1 MFVYLILSVRA
12 AIESLFERLI
22 LLLLEDS
29 NKQSAENF
37 DERLI
42 LLLLENSNKQKFRK
56 CSNKQ
61 TRHYYI
67 RLGSSSTTSRG
78 SSRPRITCMSIH
90 VP

>member
-1 MFVYLILSVRA
+1 MFVYFILNVRA

-37 DERLI
+37 DERFI
-42 LLLLENSNKQKFRK
+42 LLLLENSNKQIAENVL
-56 CSNKQ
+56 NKQ

-67 RLGSSSTTSRG
+67 RLT
-78 SSRPRITCMSIH
+78 INDLL
-90 VP
+90 

>member
-1 MFVYLILSVRA
+1 MFVYFILNVRA

-42 LLLLENSNKQKFRK
+42 LLLLENSNKQMAENVLI
-56 CSNKQ
+56 NKLA
-61 TRHYYI
+61 I
-67 RLGSSSTTSRG
+67 IILD
-78 SSRPRITCMSIH
+78 
-90 VP
+90 